1 VGLGR
6 VEGACDGGLADRGH
20 AGILALIVCCT
31 DKGATKDIK
40 GLVAGCRDRAGRSGY
55 TAELFCRLTTF
66 VKVSSTTSGSV
77 MVAVSALLFA
87 CKGTLIKYI
96 YTLGG
101 GVADVMVLR
110 LAFSMPVYVW
120 IARRHWSR
128 GEIRLSG
135 REWLGLIG
143 CGISGYYLA
152 SYFDMLGLQTISV
165 GLERV
170 IVYTYPAFVVLF
182 GLWLFKRPLSFRLV
196 ACIALAYVGLFLV
209 FYSDISLQP
218 ASSIGAT
225 IRGSLWVLVSAIAYA
240 VYIVGAERYMR
251 AMSSALFTAVAMFA
265 AGGVMLLHYLV
276 FESPAALLNLS
287 PAVYGWCLL
296 LAMAFTVAPALLMS
310 AGVRRIGSAK
320 SAGIG
325 MVGPLATL
333 VIAAL
338 VLDET
343 VTVLQV
349 TGFLI
354 VMFAIH
360 RLHKA

>member
-1 VGLGR
+1 
-6 VEGACDGGLADRGH
+6 
-20 AGILALIVCCT
+20 
-31 DKGATKDIK
+31 
-40 GLVAGCRDRAGRSGY
+40 
-55 TAELFCRLTTF
+55 
-66 VKVSSTTSGSV
+66 

-101 GVADVMVLR
+101 SVADVMVLR
-110 LAFSMPVYVW
+110 LLFSMPVYVW
-120 IARRHWSR
+120 IARRHWPRNGMVFSR
-128 GEIRLSG
+128 
-135 REWLGLIG
+135 REWLGVIA

-182 GLWLFKRPLSFRLV
+182 GIWLFKRPLSFRLI
-196 ACIALAYVGLFLV
+196 AYIALAYGGLFLV
-209 FYSDISLQP
+209 FYSDIRLQP
-218 ASSIGAT
+218 AASIGAT
-225 IRGSLWVLVSAIAYA
+225 VRGSLWVLVSAVAYA

-251 AMSSALFTAVAMFA
+251 TMSSALFTAAAMFA
-265 AGGVMLLHYLV
+265 AGGMMLLHYAV
-276 FESPAALLNLS
+276 FESPATLLHLS
-287 PAVYGWCLL
+287 PAIYGWCLL

-343 VTVLQV
+343 VTALQV
-349 TGFLI
+349 TGFVLVI
-354 VMFAIH
+354 VAIQ